1 MKTDGTI
8 HNDPSMDQTVMFKV
22 KSDTETVTKDVLLHV
37 YRALEEKGYSPFN
50 QIVGYLLSGDPS
62 YITNH
67 NNARTM
73 IKRLDR
79 DELLEELVTEFL
91 KNDL

>member
-1 MKTDGTI
+1 MKTEGTI
-8 HNDPSMDQTVMFKV
+8 QGDPNMDQTMMFKV
-22 KSDTETVTKDVLLHV
+22 KSDAETGTKEVLLHV
-37 YRALEEKGYSPFN
+37 YHALEEKGYSPFN

-67 NNARTM
+67 QNARTM
-73 IKRLDR
+73 IKKLDR